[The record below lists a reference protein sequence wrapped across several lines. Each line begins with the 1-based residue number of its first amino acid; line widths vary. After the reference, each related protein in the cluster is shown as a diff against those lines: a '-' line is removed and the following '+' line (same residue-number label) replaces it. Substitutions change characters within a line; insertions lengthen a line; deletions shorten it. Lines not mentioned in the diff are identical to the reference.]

1 MTIRMVPD
9 IGSPLTVVGIDLLA
23 ESFFPAQAEWAD
35 YAMTAGGF
43 LAGWMNWGGDYIKNI
58 GVSSLPLTARKI
70 YERVR
75 GGAPVGKVTR
85 TRVNAVRTQVS
96 RSYQPEFEVVSP
108 HAF

>member
-9 IGSPLTVVGIDLLA
+9 IGSPLTVVGVDLLA

-35 YAMTAGGF
+35 YAMTVGGF

-75 GGAPVGKVTR
+75 GGAAVTKVTR
-85 TRVNAVRTQVS
+85 SSVASVRSRVS
-96 RSYQPEFEVVSP
+96 RSYEP
-108 HAF
+108 AFDAVGVI